1 MNPATIKTSR
11 DLGSFYYVEECS
23 QVMSSLAIWASRDLL
38 HGGHSTRQY
47 SRLKV
52 ISQLLYQS
60 FNSVCRYNMTIPIHA
75 KLSPQ
80 GLTAIDLIIRGASK
94 KGQVPTLL
102 HLEVVETRSDEA
114 QVEQDPPPYFLCCQE
129 EVSLVASGVRG
140 DLAIICSL
148 PPTPSSTWWTGS
160 MGGTWTSTSP
170 LTGKV

>member
-1 MNPATIKTSR
+1 MP
-11 DLGSFYYVEECS
+11 
-23 QVMSSLAIWASRDLL
+23 SLAIWASRDLL
-38 HGGHSTRQY
+38 HGGHITRQY

-102 HLEVVETRSDEA
+102 HLEVVETCSDEA
-114 QVEQDPPPYFLCCQE
+114 QVEQDPPPYFLPT
-129 EVSLVASGVRG
+129 SL
-140 DLAIICSL
+140 
-148 PPTPSSTWWTGS
+148 
-160 MGGTWTSTSP
+160 
-170 LTGKV
+170 